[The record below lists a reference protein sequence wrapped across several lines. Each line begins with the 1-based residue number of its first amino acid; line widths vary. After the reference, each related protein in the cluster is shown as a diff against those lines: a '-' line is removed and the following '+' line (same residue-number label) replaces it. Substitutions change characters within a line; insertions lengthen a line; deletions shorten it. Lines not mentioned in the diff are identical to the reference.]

1 LVVPARRTE
10 RCSPMTSG
18 PIEYTDILIVGAG
31 LSGVGAACQLRQ
43 ECPDKSVVVLE
54 GRGAIGGVANGMK
67 TVVPYGWTRGASSAI
82 DASTASSVTSLMRPP
97 SSTVI
102 AVSSRRPPS
111 NMMMRCRDT
120 GPMPAAR
127 NSPVSPKA

>member
-1 LVVPARRTE
+1 
-10 RCSPMTSG
+10 MTSG

-67 TVVPYGWTRGASSAI
+67 PLCPMVGRAEQVAQ
-82 DASTASSVTSLMRPP
+82 STHPP
-97 SSTVI
+97 LP
-102 AVSSRRPPS
+102 R
-111 NMMMRCRDT
+111 
-120 GPMPAAR
+120 
-127 NSPVSPKA
+127 